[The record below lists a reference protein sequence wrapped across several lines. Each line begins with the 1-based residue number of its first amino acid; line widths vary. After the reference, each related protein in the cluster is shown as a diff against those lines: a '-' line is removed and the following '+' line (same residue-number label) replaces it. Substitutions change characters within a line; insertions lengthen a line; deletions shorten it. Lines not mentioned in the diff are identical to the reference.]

1 MLKKTKRRRDK
12 FNPYQL
18 YASADKKRFFIRFK
32 DGRNT
37 IKYIEINDTIYYEFN
52 KFELD
57 DKSQMN
63 KYDRHIEHS
72 QITEIALN
80 KRAVKN
86 EISVE
91 EIVISDFEKE
101 KIYNAIL
108 KLPEIQ
114 MRRIKMYFF
123 EELTQKEI
131 AKKEGTSIRAIQYS
145 MKIALKNL
153 KNFLDYTS

>member
-1 MLKKTKRRRDK
+1 MLEKTKRRKDTY
-12 FNPYQL
+12 NPYQL
-18 YASADKKRFFIRFK
+18 YVSTDKKKFFIRFK
-32 DGRNT
+32 DGENT

-72 QITEIALN
+72 QVTEITLN
-80 KRAVKN
+80 KRAIQQ

-91 EIVISDFEKE
+91 ETVMSNYEKE
-101 KIYNAIL
+101 KIHNAIL

-114 MRRIKMYFF
+114 KRRIKMYFF
-123 EELTQKEI
+123 DELTQKEI
-131 AKKEGTSIRAIQYS
+131 ANKEGTSIRAIQYS

-153 KNFLDYTS
+153 KKFLNHTS